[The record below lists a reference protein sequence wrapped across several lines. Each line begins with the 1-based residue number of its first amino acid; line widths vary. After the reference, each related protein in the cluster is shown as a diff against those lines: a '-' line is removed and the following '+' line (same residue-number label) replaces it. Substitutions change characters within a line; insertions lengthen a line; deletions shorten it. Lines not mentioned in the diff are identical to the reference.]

1 MAASLPS
8 NDFLK
13 KKSIWNREEGIL
25 QFLSLPVAGARDKGG
40 FCGAAQFFNIS
51 AISYTGWVL
60 SIWTFA
66 RNAPLHIS
74 MIWLFLSSATQADSD
89 TP

>member
-1 MAASLPS
+1 MNSTNSKSFKITQHQKNEKKLFFPSMAASLPS

-51 AISYTGWVL
+51 AISYTG
-60 SIWTFA
+60 
-66 RNAPLHIS
+66 
-74 MIWLFLSSATQADSD
+74 
-89 TP
+89 